1 MQVRVFAHCFVLM
14 ICFQKRYANDNDIRF
29 STRSVLASF
38 SKISFLK
45 AVSEKSISQK
55 KRKKCRMG
63 QYDFKSMKDLSNESK
78 PHLHILTCLK
88 NGQTVCK
95 DCREVLHV
103 LNKLPVYRCENFENG
118 CKYANTSLECE
129 DHIKGCTFSKVNCP
143 YTSCSEDVENHLRN
157 LHQETLRGDDETDVN
172 IPSLLKAPL
181 KTRAK
186 FVQDESDL
194 SDNEYAAEPSELGV
208 HGEQLSPQIV
218 ARIDAQTSLLKGLGL
233 LPDFPTFDE
242 SGDEAEVEIIQGS
255 LLVSNPHFK
264 ITNHIRKWI
273 LMSTYMSCSE
283 DNILFK
289 NDEDYFKNLHQE
301 TLCDDNQGCGG
312 IKTSQ
317 KKTSRKKTLLKKS
330 SVNKKASHE
339 AEVNIPRLKKAPLKT
354 RAKFVDDESDLS
366 DNEYAAEPTEP
377 GVHLSSQIV
386 TGIDTQTSLLK
397 GLGLLPDFQTFSR
410 PWAEYDD

>member
-1 MQVRVFAHCFVLM
+1 
-14 ICFQKRYANDNDIRF
+14 
-29 STRSVLASF
+29 
-38 SKISFLK
+38 
-45 AVSEKSISQK
+45 
-55 KRKKCRMG
+55 MG

-118 CKYANTSLECE
+118 CEYANTSLECE
-129 DHIKGCTFSKVNCP
+129 DHIKSCTFSKVNCP
-143 YTSCSEDVENHLRN
+143 YTSCSEDILFKDVEDHLRN
-157 LHQETLRGDDETDVN
+157 LQQETLRGDDETDVN

-194 SDNEYAAEPSELGV
+194 SDNEYAAEPSELVV

-317 KKTSRKKTLLKKS
+317 KKTSRKKTLQKKS

-366 DNEYAAEPTEP
+366 DNEYAAEPSEP